1 MSSNKLFVMLHPGR
15 IAVTHTLRAT
25 TATPAVA
32 ELAEAAK
39 RGLLAVDALPTATAG
54 ASNHLHPINCSDC

>member
-1 MSSNKLFVMLHPGR
+1 M
-15 IAVTHTLRAT
+15 THTLRAT
-25 TATPAVA
+25 TATPAAA

-54 ASNHLHPINCSDC
+54 AGNHLHQIECSGC